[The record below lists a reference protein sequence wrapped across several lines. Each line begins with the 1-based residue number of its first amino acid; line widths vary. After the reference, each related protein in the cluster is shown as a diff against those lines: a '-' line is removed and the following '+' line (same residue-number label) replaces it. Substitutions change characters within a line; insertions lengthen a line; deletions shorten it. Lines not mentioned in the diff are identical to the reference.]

1 MKLHCRWER
10 RAGRG
15 ITQMLGLIMVLGM
28 WGCGYQF
35 SVEGSGPVIG
45 GGGKQLPEGNRV
57 RLAMETL
64 KNQTFQ
70 PTLEF
75 KYTQYLRQAFSSSG
89 GAKIIDD
96 RAAAD
101 FILQGAI
108 LSVKVPTLAFS
119 NQATQESRVQVEVAV
134 RVRDQKTK
142 KVRWSQK
149 AMGMAEY
156 FVGAS
161 STGGDAES
169 GLQFNRVLQD
179 RAIEQAGQLIAANL
193 ADRFYAARE
202 QGRFQVGDVLEQ
214 SPVAD
219 EVERRDAEPRSE
231 DFIGPSSLTN

>member
-1 MKLHCRWER
+1 MVY
-10 RAGRG
+10 
-15 ITQMLGLIMVLGM
+15 ILGLALVVGL

-45 GGGKQLPEGNRV
+45 GGENQLPEGKRV
-57 RLAMETL
+57 RLMMETL
-64 KNQTFQ
+64 TNQTFQ

-89 GAKIIDD
+89 GAKIMED

-101 FILQGAI
+101 FILQGSI
-108 LSVKVPTLAFS
+108 LSVTVPTLAFS

-134 RVRDQKTK
+134 RVRDKKTN
-142 KVRWSQK
+142 KVRWSEK

-161 STGGDAES
+161 STGSDAAG

-202 QGRFQVGDVLEQ
+202 RGRFQVRGVEDE
-214 SPVAD
+214 SPVVD
-219 EVERRDAEPRSE
+219 EVEQLDAEPRPE
-231 DFIGPSSLTN
+231 EFIGPSSLTN

>member
-1 MKLHCRWER
+1 MKAHGKRNPV
-10 RAGRG
+10 RG
-15 ITQMLGLIMVLGM
+15 MVYLLGLALILGL

-45 GGGKQLPEGNRV
+45 GGASQLPEGKRV

-64 KNQTFQ
+64 TNQTFQ

-89 GAKIIDD
+89 GAKILDD
-96 RAAAD
+96 RTSAD

-108 LSVKVPTLAFS
+108 LSVTVPTLAFS

-134 RVRDQKTK
+134 RVRDRKTN
-142 KVRWSQK
+142 KVRWSEK

-161 STGGDAES
+161 STGSDAES
-169 GLQFNRVLQD
+169 GLQFNLNS
-179 RAIEQAGQLIAANL
+179 IILYI
-193 ADRFYAARE
+193 
-202 QGRFQVGDVLEQ
+202 
-214 SPVAD
+214 
-219 EVERRDAEPRSE
+219 
-231 DFIGPSSLTN
+231 